1 MKEDYREE
9 LRRSIQS
16 EIETLQGTIKN
27 LENSSKPV
35 PPDNA
40 YGRLSRMEAI
50 NSKSISEAGLK
61 SARARL
67 PRLETALK
75 KIDDPDFGICV
86 RCNQPIPKGRIMLV
100 PESTVCVQ
108 CADQ

>member
-16 EIETLQGTIKN
+16 EIETLRGTIKN

-67 PRLETALK
+67 PRLEKALK
-75 KIDDPDFGICV
+75 KIDDADFGICV
-86 RCNQPIPKGRIMLV
+86 RCNQPIPRGRIMLV

-108 CADQ
+108 CADL

>member
-1 MKEDYREE
+1 MKEEQRQE

-16 EIETLQGTIKN
+16 EIETLKKTIEN

-35 PPDNA
+35 PPDDA

-50 NSKSISEAGLK
+50 NSKSISEAGLA

-67 PRLETALK
+67 PRLQNALE

-86 RCNQPIPKGRIMLV
+86 RCNRSIPPGRVMLV
-100 PESTVCVQ
+100 PESTVCVE
-108 CADQ
+108 CADR